1 MNKIFSNQIFRSS
14 VLIAIGLFLGWVVF
28 HSPEKVLDTHNHKA
42 VETKSEIWTCS
53 MHPQIRMEKPGKCP
67 ICAMDLIQLVQSET
81 SGMDTEAVHFTKE
94 SAQLANVLTT
104 IVSTKN
110 PVKELR
116 LFGKIQAD
124 ERLLQNQVAYI
135 PGRIEKLMVNFTG
148 EMVRKGQPLALIYSP
163 ELVTTQQ
170 ELLETAK
177 SKEKQPEI
185 YEAAIEKLKQ
195 WKLTDKQI
203 AQIENSGKVQANMEV
218 ESTASGIVSARRV
231 NNGDYVSQGSVLY
244 EVSDL
249 SHVWVLFD
257 AYESDLPFLKK
268 GDKVEFSVQALPGIA
283 FSGKI
288 MFIDPV
294 IDPVN
299 RVAKVRLEMSNP
311 GAKLKPEMFV
321 TGIVKSNLDEFKDML
336 VIPRSAVLWTG
347 KRSIVYVK
355 QPGDEPIF
363 KIREIELGPQ
373 LGNSYVVAEGLADGE
388 EIVTQGAFSV
398 DAAAQLEGKPSMM
411 NQESN
416 TQSLTSSQAVS
427 KTTEV
432 QLKVSGNCDMCKDRI
447 ETAAKSVAGVVSA
460 KWSSETK
467 MLQVQFDDLKTNSD
481 TIQKAIAKVGHD
493 TENFK
498 AQENV
503 YKELPECCLYRK

>member
-1 MNKIFSNQIFRSS
+1 MNKIFSNQYFRNSLFI
-14 VLIAIGLFLGWVVF
+14 VIGLFIGWAVF
-28 HSPEKVLDTHNHKA
+28 HSSEKKEETPIHSVEEKKA
-42 VETKSEIWTCS
+42 EIWTCS
-53 MHPQIRMEKPGKCP
+53 MHPQIRMDKPGKCP
-67 ICAMDLIQLVQSET
+67 ICAMDLIPLVQSGT
-81 SGMDTEAVHFTKE
+81 SGMDQAAVHLTKE
-94 SAQLANVLTT
+94 SAALANVLTT
-104 IVSTKN
+104 IVSSQN

-116 LFGKIQAD
+116 LYGKVQAD
-124 ERLLQNQVAYI
+124 ERLLKNQVAYI

-163 ELVTTQQ
+163 ELVTAQQ

-177 SKEKQPEI
+177 TKQAQPEI
-185 YEAAIEKLKQ
+185 YEAAKEKLRQ

-203 AQIENSGKVQANMEV
+203 TEIENSGKVQANMEV
-218 ESTASGIVSARRV
+218 ESTASGIVTARRV

-244 EVSDL
+244 EISDL
-249 SHVWVLFD
+249 SHVWILFD

-268 GDKVEFSVQALPGIA
+268 GDKVEFSIQALPGSA
-283 FSGKI
+283 YSGTI
-288 MFIDPV
+288 MFIDQV

-311 GAKLKPEMFV
+311 GAKLKPEMFA
-321 TGIVKSNLDEFKDML
+321 TGIVKSNLAEYKDKL

-355 QPGDEPIF
+355 QPGKEPVF

-373 LGNSYVVAEGLADGE
+373 LGNSYVVTDGLKDGE

-411 NQESN
+411 NQAVE
-416 TQSLTSSQAVS
+416 THGVTSSHPVS
-427 KTTEV
+427 AEI
-432 QLKVSGNCDMCKDRI
+432 KVSGNCDMCKDRI
-447 ETAAKSVAGVVSA
+447 EMAAKSVSGVSLA
-460 KWSSETK
+460 EWSSETK
-467 MLQVQFDDLKTNSD
+467 MLQVQFDDSKTNSD

-498 AQENV
+498 ATESV